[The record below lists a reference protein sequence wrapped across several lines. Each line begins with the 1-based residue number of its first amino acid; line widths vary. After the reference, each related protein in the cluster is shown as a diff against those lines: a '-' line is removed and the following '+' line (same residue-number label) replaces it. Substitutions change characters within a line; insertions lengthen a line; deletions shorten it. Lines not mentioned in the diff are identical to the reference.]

1 MIICAGVI
9 TVDVRSEACNDPAKY
24 RGCGRAYLIVNGRD
38 ISRHCRGHNLA
49 ILNYATGK
57 S

>member
-57 S
+57 C